1 MKQIQLI
8 LNAILSKDIFEYILV
23 DKDLHVI
30 EASSEIVK
38 YLDEIPQKGEDVV
51 RYLPEL
57 VGSEEEIKKI
67 FVQKYC
73 LYNLEAVIKKGYFV
87 NITIEYSNAKT
98 AIILLHNITA
108 ITKERQKLLQY
119 SNESTLLY
127 NTLQKVID
135 NQTAMIFVTE
145 GEKIIFANKK
155 FMHYFNIHDV
165 NDLKEKALALYKD
178 FDTSLCDYD
187 ILAHH
192 VYNKEC
198 EIKIKNDIFMIEASD
213 IESVHK
219 LFTLTK
225 VTSLSN
231 QVKRDTL
238 TGIYNKKYF
247 NQMVKKYFKAGDIFS
262 LAVLDIDNFKKIND
276 QFGHI
281 TGDKVLQEFVLLI
294 QQFLDSS
301 NLFARWGGEEF
312 LILFHNN
319 NQEEAKRKLGKIHRA
334 IREHKFPMTD
344 QLTSSFGLTDR
355 REEDDL
361 LSLLERADKALYR
374 AKASGKDK
382 IVTG

>member
-23 DKDLHVI
+23 DKELHVI

-57 VGSEEEIKKI
+57 VGNEEEIKKI

-87 NITIEYSNAKT
+87 NITIEYSNAET

-135 NQTAMIFVTE
+135 NQNALIFVTE
-145 GEKIIFANKK
+145 GKKIIFANKK
-155 FMHYFNIHDV
+155 FMQYFDV
-165 NDLKEKALALYKD
+165 ENVSALQKKALTLYKNYD
-178 FDTSLCDYD
+178 ASLENYD
-187 ILAHH
+187 VLAKE

-198 EIKIKNDIFMIEASD
+198 EIQIGKDVFIIEASD

-219 LFTLTK
+219 LFALTR
-225 VTSLSN
+225 VTTLSN
-231 QVKRDTL
+231 EVRRDAL

-247 NQMVKKYFKAGDIFS
+247 NKIVKQYCKSKEPLA
-262 LAVLDIDNFKKIND
+262 LAVLDIDNFKKVND
-276 QFGHI
+276 TFGHL
-281 TGDKVLQEFVLLI
+281 TGDKVLQEFVSLI
-294 QQFLDSS
+294 QGKLGPAD
-301 NLFARWGGEEF
+301 LFARWGGEEF
-312 LILFHNN
+312 LILFRHATLD
-319 NQEEAKRKLGKIHRA
+319 EAKEKLEAIHQA
-334 IREHKFPMTD
+334 IKAYNFTMIGR
-344 QLTSSFGLTDR
+344 LTSSFGLTDR
-355 REEDDL
+355 KEDDDIYTFI
-361 LSLLERADKALYR
+361 ERADKALYHAKR
-374 AKASGKDK
+374 AGKDK
-382 IVTG
+382 IEVL